1 MRELCGYHK
10 ENVVAFLSFFCRVC
24 MRQWLVLGFYL
35 DANVNSKH
43 ATWIADAY
51 SKSNISSGEGE
62 HLLAVECFEL
72 FLLVEIDVF
81 FAENPPFTRFA
92 PCE

>member
-51 SKSNISSGEGE
+51 SKTNISFGGEGTF
-62 HLLAVECFEL
+62 ARGG
-72 FLLVEIDVF
+72 VF
-81 FAENPPFTRFA
+81 KTLFTRRNWQCFCQES
-92 PCE
+92 PFHKIRTM